1 MTETSP
7 AIALRGISKVYTSK
21 GRPSTLAL
29 DNISLSISE
38 GEFVALVGPSGC
50 GKSTLLKLISGLLP
64 ATSGDIEVFNT
75 TVTRP
80 LPSVGIV
87 FQSPVLMKWRTVF
100 DNVML
105 PLEVMGTISED
116 SHDRV
121 MSLLDL
127 AGIREFANSYPKE
140 LSGGMQQRVAICR
153 ALVHNPP
160 LLLLDEPFGA
170 LDAMTRSQMNMD
182 LARIWAQTR
191 KTTVLITHSVSE
203 AVFLADRVVVMS
215 ARPGKITE
223 IIEVDIPHPRTV
235 AARGTPR
242 FGELVQQVA
251 RHIGFEFA

>member
-1 MTETSP
+1 MTVASP
-7 AIALRGISKVYTSK
+7 AIALRGISKTYTAK
-21 GRPSTLAL
+21 GRPNTLAL
-29 DNISLSISE
+29 DDISLDVAE

-50 GKSTLLKLISGLLP
+50 GKSTLLKLISGLLSP
-64 ATSGDIEVFNT
+64 TSGSIEVFNH

-100 DNVML
+100 QNVML
-105 PLEVMGTISED
+105 PLEVMGTMNES

-121 MSLLDL
+121 MSLLEL
-127 AGIREFANSYPKE
+127 AGIRDFAHSYPRE
-140 LSGGMQQRVAICR
+140 LSGGMQQRVSICR

-203 AVFLADRVVVMS
+203 AVFLADRVIVMS
-215 ARPGKITE
+215 ARPGRITE
-223 IIEVDIPHPRTV
+223 IVDVEIPHPRTV
-235 AARGTPR
+235 DVRGQPK
-242 FGELVQQVA
+242 FGELVQQIG
-251 RHIGFEFA
+251 RHIGFEFT